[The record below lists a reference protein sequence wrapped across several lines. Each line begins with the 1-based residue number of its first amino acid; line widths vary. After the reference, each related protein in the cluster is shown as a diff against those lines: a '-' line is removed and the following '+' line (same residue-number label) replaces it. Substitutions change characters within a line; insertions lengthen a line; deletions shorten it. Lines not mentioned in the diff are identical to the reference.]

1 VRILVAEPLAEEG
14 LALLRT
20 QAQVDYEP
28 KLTRAELLSR
38 LPGAHALIVRS
49 GVKVDRE
56 ALTAG
61 AQLVVVGR
69 AGTGLDNIDLIAA
82 REAGVTVVNAP
93 DANTVAAAEH
103 ALGLMLALARHIP
116 AADASLRR
124 GEWRRADF
132 IGTELAGKT
141 LGIVGLGRIGLAVA
155 ARAAAFQMTLVGA
168 DPFVSA
174 GEAAEHRVRLVE
186 LPDLLTRSDFV
197 TLHVPLTNATRGL
210 LGSAQL
216 ASMKPTAALM
226 NTARGGLVDD
236 AALADALRAGRLA
249 GAAIDVFDDEPLPDD
264 SPLRTAPNTVLTP
277 HLGASTRE
285 AQARAGVQTAQ
296 AVLDVL
302 AGRPQ
307 DYAAV
312 H

>member
-1 VRILVAEPLAEEG
+1 
-14 LALLRT
+14 
-20 QAQVDYEP
+20 
-28 KLTRAELLSR
+28 
-38 LPGAHALIVRS
+38 
-49 GVKVDRE
+49 
-56 ALTAG
+56 
-61 AQLVVVGR
+61 
-69 AGTGLDNIDLIAA
+69 
-82 REAGVTVVNAP
+82 
-93 DANTVAAAEH
+93 
-103 ALGLMLALARHIP
+103 
-116 AADASLRR
+116 
-124 GEWRRADF
+124 
-132 IGTELAGKT
+132 
-141 LGIVGLGRIGLAVA
+141 
-155 ARAAAFQMTLVGA
+155 MTMVGA

-216 ASMKPTAALM
+216 ATMKPTAVLV
-226 NTARGGLVDD
+226 NTARGGLVDE
-236 AALADALRAGRLA
+236 AALADALTAGRLA
-249 GAAIDVFDDEPLPDD
+249 GAAVDVFADEPLPPD
-264 SPLRTAPNTVLTP
+264 SPLRMAPNTVLTP

-302 AGRPQ
+302 AGRAQ